1 MSNHD
6 ATPRAVIF
14 GCAGGATLDAEQ
26 RRFFRDADPLG
37 FILFDYNCEGAA
49 QIAALVA
56 ELREAVGRAD
66 APVLI
71 DQEGGRVAR
80 LKPPDWRAAPPAA
93 RFGELAGRDLE
104 AGVEAARLNARLIAH
119 DLQALGIN
127 VDCAPVVDVPA
138 PDGHDIIGD
147 RALSADPALVSALGR
162 AVCEGF
168 LAGGVLPV
176 LKHMPGHGRARADS
190 HHDLPVIA
198 ASRAELGRTDF
209 APFKALAHMPWAMTA
224 HVVLD
229 AVDKGAPATTSATV
243 IEQVIRGDIGFE
255 GVLIADDLSME
266 ALRGGLADRARA
278 VLGAGCD
285 LVLHCSGVLEEMVE
299 VAEAVGPLSAAS
311 ARRVARAQAM
321 LRPPEAFDV
330 EAALIQLE
338 SLLAET

>member
-1 MSNHD
+1 
-6 ATPRAVIF
+6 VIF
-14 GCAGGATLDAEQ
+14 GCAGGATLDADQ
-26 RRFFRDADPLG
+26 RSFFREANPLG
-37 FILFDYNCEGAA
+37 FILFDYNCEGSG

-80 LKPPDWRAAPPAA
+80 LKPPEWRAAPPAA
-93 RFGELAGRDLE
+93 RFGELATRDPQ
-104 AGVEAARLNARLIAH
+104 AGLEAARLNARLIAH

-138 PDGHDIIGD
+138 ADGHDVIGD
-147 RALSADPALVSALGR
+147 RALSSDPTLVGALGR

-190 HHDLPVIA
+190 HHDLPLIA

-209 APFKALAHMPWAMTA
+209 APFKALADMPWAMTA
-224 HVVLD
+224 HVVLE
-229 AVDKGAPATTSATV
+229 AVDANAPATISATV

-255 GVLIADDLSME
+255 GVLIADDLGME
-266 ALRGGLADRARA
+266 ALDGGLAERARA
-278 VLGAGCD
+278 VLDAGCD
-285 LVLHCSGVLEEMVE
+285 LVLQCSGQLADMVE
-299 VAEAVGPLSAAS
+299 VAEAVAPLSAAS
-311 ARRVARAQAM
+311 ASRVARAQAM
-321 LRPPEAFDV
+321 LRLPEELDV
-330 EAALIQLE
+330 AAALTRLE
-338 SLLAET
+338 HLLAEG